1 MKILFSI
8 VSIILISAELLS
20 QEYKFDTRPFKLKD
34 DGQNYYKSELV
45 TTLDLLQA
53 IEMAG
58 ITINKFSIGSFDRE
72 YTIRVIKEEF
82 KDGIVI
88 ETDTILQ
95 TSNKYSYFVKGKEGY
110 YVSYIDSLK
119 IFTKEEVSSLTLK
132 FRTYAMS
139 SKEIIKFEKYDKDS
153 FYNIRSFVD
162 TEWKQNDKIP
172 LLVYASSWE
181 DTEYGYNRFCGVVNL
196 RKNEASTQEL
206 LSSSPHYFMISYVVN

>member
-8 VSIILISAELLS
+8 AGIILICVELFS
-20 QEYKFDTRPFKLKD
+20 QEYKFDSRPLKLKD

-45 TTLDLLQA
+45 NTLDLLQA

-72 YTIRVIKEEF
+72 YTIRVILEEF

-119 IFTKEEVSSLTLK
+119 IFTKEEATSLTLK

-139 SKEIIKFEKYDKDS
+139 SKEIIEIEKYDKDS

-162 TEWKQNDKIP
+162 TEWKHNEKIP

-181 DTEYGYNRFCGVVNL
+181 DKEYGYHRFCGVVNL
-196 RKNEASTQEL
+196 RKNDASTQEL